1 MKHGEIMAMRIKLS
15 NEQIRE
21 LRNFLDKKNG
31 SARELAKAQ
40 AIFMYEKMIDPQLIV
55 EITGLKKSAFFKW
68 RSRFIQSGI
77 DALKDKEKAKPRQLL
92 TKEQIRETINA
103 LQNNSPRDFGYD
115 ADFWT
120 TSIVAHRIKEEYNVQ
135 YKTKKPF
142 YLIFKQAKFTYH
154 KPGQQY
160 HNRNPQEIKT
170 WIRKIKP
177 ILKKYLK
184 NQNAV
189 VLAGDEMILSTQT
202 TFQKIW
208 LPINSFPKIDVSN
221 KRMNRSVYGFLNV
234 KSGVEHAYKTER
246 QNSTTTCKVLD
257 KLSRLYRGQKIVLLW
272 DNAPWHRGKEVK
284 QWLEKTK
291 YNIFLIAFPR
301 YAPEL
306 NPQEHVWKEGRTK
319 ITHNKFIEH
328 IDKVVTKFVD
338 YLNNSLFK
346 YSLLDLVHA

>member
-1 MKHGEIMAMRIKLS
+1 MQIRLN
-15 NEQIRE
+15 NEQIKE
-21 LRNFLDKKNG
+21 LRNFLDKKKG
-31 SARELAKAQ
+31 SAQELARAQ
-40 AIFMYEKMIDPQLIV
+40 AIFMHEKKVNPQLII
-55 EITGLKKSAFFKW
+55 EITGLKKSALFKW
-68 RSRFIQSGI
+68 RSRFIQKGI
-77 DALKDKEKAKPRQLL
+77 DAIKDKEKAKPRQLL

-103 LQNNSPRDFGYD
+103 LQNNSPRDYGYD
-115 ADFWT
+115 SDFWT

-142 YLIFKQAKFTYH
+142 YLIFKRAKFTYH

-160 HNRNPQEIKT
+160 HNRNQQEIET
-170 WIRKIKP
+170 WIQNIKP
-177 ILKKYLK
+177 TLKKYLQ
-184 NQNAV
+184 NPNAV
-189 VLAGDEMILSTQT
+189 ILAGDEMILSTQT

-208 LPINSFPKIDVSN
+208 LPVNSFPKIDISN

-234 KSGVEHAYKTER
+234 KNGVEHAYKTKW
-246 QNSTTTCKVLD
+246 QNSANTCKVLN
-257 KLSRLYRGQKIVLLW
+257 KMCALYRGKEIVLLW
-272 DNAPWHRGKEVK
+272 DNAPWHRSKEVR
-284 QWLEKTK
+284 QWLKKTK
-291 YNIFLIAFPR
+291 HNIFLIAFPR

-328 IDKVVTKFVD
+328 IDKITTKFVA